1 MQHHQQPASSSS
13 PPQNQAQQP
22 GGGSGQTAP
31 QNAAT
36 AGPAGRRFHIA
47 HRRSPSEYTPLM
59 RIHFYIAYLI
69 SL

>member
-1 MQHHQQPASSSS
+1 MQHQQQQQSSSS
-13 PPQNQAQQP
+13 PPQNQSQQH
-22 GGGSGQTAP
+22 GGSQTAP

-59 RIHFYIAYLI
+59 RNFPP
-69 SL
+69 SS